1 MKNAIRRIQ
10 ESAFVKRAKRLADI
24 LTWGIPFLLATWAP
38 LRLAVYPALKSLI
51 HGKITGIEFLQN
63 QIYSLLIICA
73 TACIAAGLIIF
84 KKTHFFYPAP
94 SGIRLLL
101 LLSLFCSYCSLPAQY
116 HLGIDYTIT
125 VLYTMGA
132 FYVCYGLMR
141 HWSVALFS
149 LLFIP
154 AFLQG
159 AIRFRY
165 DVDFDAHLLSEI
177 IGASPQDAIRFITP
191 GNCGI
196 LLSIILGSI
205 VLIAAIPY
213 TLKRES
219 RKKAISFGTLCVLL
233 SAALSVTFG
242 KPLWE
247 PIGNRSH
254 APEGFLIRL
263 NKGIQIAQLSQEQ
276 ILHMAKAVP
285 SPSLQPSSVKPE
297 ALAKGTI
304 CMLHIGES
312 VRNDHLS
319 ISGYHR
325 PTTPFLESVPNLIHY
340 QDCTAVAP
348 FTTAATFALLTDAKA
363 NMEII
368 GVDDALKPT
377 CGCVIDL
384 FHANNFKC
392 YAYIPKQFNNNTFG
406 ALYERLGDTLFFT
419 AMDKREEM
427 RGDSLSQMQQIKDED
442 FTDSQQNYF
451 LFINNLGSHH
461 PYCEYNQT
469 NPPFTPASPNA
480 YNQSPARNPEIAQMV
495 INTYDNTIRYW
506 DDSIKELLSGM
517 EGKPYIYIYI
527 SDHGEYMGENGVWA
541 RNGDFNTFFTT
552 PACNVPFFVIYS
564 PEFEQ
569 QNPHFKEALAR
580 LREHADMS
588 IGQEHIFHTL
598 IGIFGIQT
606 PYYDEELDLTSDKVK
621 PYTGPHPSRNGKS
634 ADGKKWY

>member
-1 MKNAIRRIQ
+1 MKNTIHRIQ
-10 ESAFVKRAKRLADI
+10 QSEFVKQATKSADI
-24 LTWGIPFLLATWAP
+24 LTWGILILLATWAP
-38 LRLAVYPALKSLI
+38 LRLAIYPALKSLF
-51 HGKITGIEFLQN
+51 HGKITGTEFLQG
-63 QIYSLLIICA
+63 QIYSFLIIGA
-73 TACIAAGLIIF
+73 TACFATGLIFF
-84 KKTHFFYPAP
+84 KKTHFFCPAP
-94 SGIRLLL
+94 SGIRRLL
-101 LLSLFCSYCSLPAQY
+101 LLSLFCSYCSLPAQS
-116 HLGIDYTIT
+116 HSGIDYTIT
-125 VLYTMGA
+125 LLYTMGA
-132 FYVCYGLMR
+132 IYVCYGFLR

-191 GNCGI
+191 VNCGI

-205 VLIAAIPY
+205 AIIAAMLY

-219 RKKAISFGTLCVLL
+219 RKSAILFGAICVLL
-233 SAALSVTFG
+233 STALSFKFN

-263 NKGIQIAQLSQEQ
+263 NKGIQIAQLSQKQ
-276 ILHMAKAVP
+276 ILRMAAAVP
-285 SPSLQPSSVKPE
+285 SPSSQPSSVKPE
-297 ALAKGTI
+297 ALTKGTI

-340 QDCTAVAP
+340 QDCTSVAP
-348 FTTAATFALLTDAKA
+348 FTVAATFALLTDAKA
-363 NMEII
+363 NMEIL
-368 GVDDALKPT
+368 GVDDSLKPT

-392 YAYIPKQFNNNTFG
+392 YAYIPKQFHNNTFG
-406 ALYERLGDTLFFT
+406 ALYERLGDALFFPSV
-419 AMDKREEM
+419 DKRVEM
-427 RGDSLSQMQQIKDED
+427 RGDSLSQVQQIAEED
-442 FTDSQQNYF
+442 FSDSQQNYL
-451 LFINNLGSHH
+451 LFINNFGSHQ
-461 PYCEYNQT
+461 PYWEYNQN
-469 NPPFTPASPNA
+469 NPPFTPASTNA
-480 YNQSPARNPEIAQMV
+480 YNQSPARDPEIAQQV

-506 DDSIKELLSGM
+506 DDCIKELLSGM

-527 SDHGEYMGENGVWA
+527 SDHGEYMGENGVWV

-598 IGIFGIQT
+598 LGIFGIQT

-621 PYTGPHPSRNGKS
+621 PYTGPHPSRGGKS